1 MPKYD
6 GYYVVE
12 FRIPIKVEDS
22 SSVQEALSKANR
34 ICQRQHGFKPDNWYA
49 RIFEYSSGEDVV
61 GPFKEYLK
69 KPNSATYRE
78 IVKNH
83 GYHND
88 LVKAGLTPEDGFD
101 YEKLSEK
108 LAMSDEIDLIIE
120 DYEE

>member
-61 GPFKEYLK
+61 GPFKEYFYN
-69 KPNSATYRE
+69 PYSATYRE

>member
-6 GYYVVE
+6 GYYIVE
-12 FRIPIKVEDS
+12 FRIPIKVDDS

-61 GPFKEYLK
+61 GPFKEYFYN
-69 KPNSATYRE
+69 PYSATHRE
-78 IVKNH
+78 ITKNH

-88 LVKAGLTPEDGFD
+88 LIKSGLTPEDGFD
-101 YEKLSEK
+101 YEKLAEK
-108 LAMSDEIDLIIE
+108 LAVSDEIDLIIE
-120 DYEE
+120 DYED